1 MRKKLL
7 AILAVLSVVSLVFAF
22 AACDK
27 EGENEEYE
35 PFVTYNFEHIDIL
48 QTGSDS
54 YDFTVKSDA
63 GETAEFYV
71 TISDKFNKDKAYK
84 AESTYADGKHTFNL
98 TFDKESILTPDT
110 SEFFLWA
117 IDGEK
122 QGQISLMLPAWSPKL
137 TLKEDTDAL
146 IEFNFDGETSWSS
159 FCDPQGINIYS
170 SENVVFDDKATP
182 VAEGLQITLTSY
194 TDRNYTLKKPF
205 YFMVLDAKNG
215 VVRIVSNAFAD
226 TSATLESATAT
237 MVLEN
242 EKPVLKVS
250 GRSALPA
257 ELGYDFRLMI
267 RESGGEVFYEDNQ
280 GSGQQLEYSFDLTQL
295 TAEGVWYDVLIE
307 VVQTG
312 VAYDL
317 SFSMAEDVSVVYE
330 KTDATY
336 SFKDYEGMLKVT
348 FMVNR
353 LDILGA
359 NFEMRD
365 EKPVMVVKAKVY
377 GEIPDAV
384 QLQVRYFNGLLKHK
398 VENTGTETDME
409 FVYDLT
415 KMSREGDWHDIV
427 LVVTEGEKTVDYNLN
442 KAHANM
448 DQTIT

>member
-194 TDRNYTLKKPF
+194 TDRNYTLKRKTRSESIRQIGSSRRTRLRFQADDP
-205 YFMVLDAKNG
+205 
-215 VVRIVSNAFAD
+215 RIRRR
-226 TSATLESATAT
+226 
-237 MVLEN
+237 
-242 EKPVLKVS
+242 
-250 GRSALPA
+250 G
-257 ELGYDFRLMI
+257 
-267 RESGGEVFYEDNQ
+267 
-280 GSGQQLEYSFDLTQL
+280 
-295 TAEGVWYDVLIE
+295 
-307 VVQTG
+307 
-312 VAYDL
+312 
-317 SFSMAEDVSVVYE
+317 
-330 KTDATY
+330 
-336 SFKDYEGMLKVT
+336 
-348 FMVNR
+348 
-353 LDILGA
+353 IL
-359 NFEMRD
+359 
-365 EKPVMVVKAKVY
+365 
-377 GEIPDAV
+377 
-384 QLQVRYFNGLLKHK
+384 
-398 VENTGTETDME
+398 
-409 FVYDLT
+409 
-415 KMSREGDWHDIV
+415 
-427 LVVTEGEKTVDYNLN
+427 
-442 KAHANM
+442 
-448 DQTIT
+448 